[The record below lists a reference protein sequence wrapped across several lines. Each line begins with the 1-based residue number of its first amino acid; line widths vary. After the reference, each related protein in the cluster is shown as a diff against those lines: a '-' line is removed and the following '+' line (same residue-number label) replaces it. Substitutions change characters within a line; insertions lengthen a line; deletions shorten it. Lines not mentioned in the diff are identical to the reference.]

1 MPDSGWHAVVGNE
14 LEVHPVRRITCP
26 NNLESFSLSSF
37 HSKAKPRPD
46 TCTIQLVDTVQAAA
60 ARFIHFPA
68 WAHGHMTLL
77 RTSRSTQKLR
87 WAVADTVTE
96 DGLETVVEEVL
107 INSATYYY
115 Y

>member
-1 MPDSGWHAVVGNE
+1 
-14 LEVHPVRRITCP
+14 
-26 NNLESFSLSSF
+26 
-37 HSKAKPRPD
+37 
-46 TCTIQLVDTVQAAA
+46 
-60 ARFIHFPA
+60 
-68 WAHGHMTLL
+68 MTLL